1 MSGAVLLYCAG
12 KAVAVMQHH
21 DAITYVLD
29 GHSLRPTDPSLFLS
43 LSSHCTCIC
52 KQLQL
57 TPSLPW
63 CHLKTTHKSAKFK
76 PLSLFL
82 FLYFFG
88 GAVVCKRISV
98 KKRRIGNRCYS
109 TGKYTVCLQARPCI
123 IQPGNFTG
131 CGSEGVKH
139 TQ

>member
-82 FLYFFG
+82 FLYFLG
-88 GAVVCKRISV
+88 GQSYVKGSPSKSV
-98 KKRRIGNRCYS
+98 ELEIDVIGPENILFACRRVRASFSPEI
-109 TGKYTVCLQARPCI
+109 LQAAA
-123 IQPGNFTG
+123 
-131 CGSEGVKH
+131 VKGLR
-139 TQ
+139 